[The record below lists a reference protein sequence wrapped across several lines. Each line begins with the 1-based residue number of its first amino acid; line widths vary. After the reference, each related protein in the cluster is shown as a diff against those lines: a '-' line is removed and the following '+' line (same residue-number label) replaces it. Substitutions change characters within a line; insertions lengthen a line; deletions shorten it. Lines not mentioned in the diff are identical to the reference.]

1 MTRLHRVLGTVV
13 VLVSL
18 VAVLTMSLSAK
29 TVTGGKSS
37 TTQAAKPSHVAHGRH
52 GQAVRSSHSKSSKSA
67 KGRKT
72 NSTSDA
78 SGVHPCKKRSKCR
91 ARAVRRADSSPRMT
105 VAPDEPLKTP
115 TGEESSSVTEAS
127 IINPSALAP
136 FFERLSALEANS
148 SSGSVHILHYGDSHT
163 AADMFTGEMRARLQA
178 RFGDGGTG
186 FSAGG
191 YPFAGYRVHGTKR
204 SQTAGWTTEGT
215 HLRDIG
221 DGLLGIGGIS
231 ISTDQPGE
239 SVTLD
244 AEAQT
249 AELFYLQQPGGG
261 RIEIYESD
269 ASLVDGTSAPVATIS
284 TDGELSAGIFT
295 IPTAGESAVM
305 RHFEVRT
312 LDAAPVR
319 IFGFTAQKNAGL
331 TYEVMGINGAE
342 ASLILKWNEKLQ
354 SAYIAQRKPALVVL
368 DYGTN
373 EAANHTWEYENYKSM
388 FRELIARVRRAAPGV
403 PILVLGPT
411 DRDLRATRRRWA
423 NFQGT
428 ERITKAQRDLCMEEG
443 CAFWSQQGAMGGWGS
458 MGNWVRSGLAQGD
471 HTHLTAAG
479 YIKLADSLTVELMHQ
494 YEDYLKTAA
503 RN

>member
-1 MTRLHRVLGTVV
+1 M
-13 VLVSL
+13 
-18 VAVLTMSLSAK
+18 
-29 TVTGGKSS
+29 
-37 TTQAAKPSHVAHGRH
+37 
-52 GQAVRSSHSKSSKSA
+52 
-67 KGRKT
+67 
-72 NSTSDA
+72 
-78 SGVHPCKKRSKCR
+78 
-91 ARAVRRADSSPRMT
+91 RRADSSPRMT
-105 VAPDEPLKTP
+105 IEPSEPQKTLN
-115 TGEESSSVTEAS
+115 GEENSSLTEAG
-127 IINPSALAP
+127 IINASALTP
-136 FFERLSALEANS
+136 FFDRLSALEANS
-148 SSGSVHILHYGDSHT
+148 SSGSAHILHYGDSHT

-191 YPFAGYRVHGTKR
+191 YPFPGYRVHGTKR

-221 DGLLGIGGIS
+221 DGLLGLGGIS
-231 ISTDQPGE
+231 ISTDMPGE
-239 SVTLD
+239 SATLD
-244 AEAQT
+244 AEAQA

-269 ASLVDGTSAPVATIS
+269 AALLDSKSEPQATIS
-284 TDGELSAGIFT
+284 TDGELSAGVFT
-295 IPTAGESAVM
+295 FPFASESAGA
-305 RHFEVRT
+305 RHFEIRT

-319 IFGFTAQKNAGL
+319 IFGFTAERNTGL

-388 FRELIARVRRAAPGV
+388 FAELIARVRRAAPGV

-411 DRDLRATRRRWA
+411 DRDLRVRRRHWT

-428 ERITKAQRDLCMEEG
+428 ERITRAQRDLCVEDG
-443 CAFWSQQGAMGGWGS
+443 CAFWSQQEAMGGWGS
-458 MGNWVRSGLAQGD
+458 MGNWVRGGLAQGD
-471 HTHLTAAG
+471 HTHLTATG
-479 YIKLADSLTVELMHQ
+479 YTKLADSLAVELMRK
-494 YEDYLKTAA
+494 YEEYLKSTA